1 MEAHRVLLQSLYKK
15 IILRFSKITGK
26 DLEESMDLFYKS
38 ETYELIS
45 HGIGDMHCKGE
56 VYLTDELMLE
66 YGLKKEK
73 GYPKEFVHNI

>member
-1 MEAHRVLLQSLYKK
+1 
-15 IILRFSKITGK
+15 
-26 DLEESMDLFYKS
+26 MDLFYKS